1 LALTPARP
9 VEQVTRVKPPTI
21 SLTTWPP
28 ASTASTNGT
37 KEYDFWIK
45 GRGKSSPHFCR
56 RHDLGLLITRCQF
69 NAASM
74 ICVLT
79 ILKAVWGTGWGA
91 ASPKIKL
98 TLSEKE

>member
-1 LALTPARP
+1 M
-9 VEQVTRVKPPTI
+9 
-21 SLTTWPP
+21 
-28 ASTASTNGT
+28 
-37 KEYDFWIK
+37 
-45 GRGKSSPHFCR
+45 
-56 RHDLGLLITRCQF
+56 F

-91 ASPKIKL
+91 TSSKIKL